1 MGMLLRTKTG
11 MFTLDD
17 AHTIEEIEQTSDLSA
32 LLVPMDRPLAHL
44 PAVHV
49 KPHAERFVRN
59 GNPLTRRELM
69 ETSAEGKRVRLYLS
83 DRFAGIGRMQGDTM
97 KFDAMLLE

>member
-1 MGMLLRTKTG
+1 
-11 MFTLDD
+11 
-17 AHTIEEIEQTSDLSA
+17 
-32 LLVPMDRPLAHL
+32 MDRPLAHL

-59 GNPLTRRELM
+59 GNALTRRELL
-69 ETSAEGKRVRLYLS
+69 ETSAQGERVRLYLG
-83 DRFAGIGRMQGDTM
+83 DRFAGIGHMQGEMM